1 MQEKSGNLIDGLV
14 TGILWIYVAYHL
26 VKWEWTMPRWPR
38 EAIAESLENSVT
50 RTSLSGTHSFWII
63 IDEDRIIIRQ
73 PKGMLSII
81 IREFDFTMDIIR
93 QPNNITVK
101 LANQT
106 AASPFSITIREFDFI
121 LERRLFWFC
130 FIFVF
135 G

>member
-1 MQEKSGNLIDGLV
+1 M
-14 TGILWIYVAYHL
+14 
-26 VKWEWTMPRWPR
+26 
-38 EAIAESLENSVT
+38 
-50 RTSLSGTHSFWII
+50 
-63 IDEDRIIIRQ
+63 DEDRIIIRQ

-106 AASPFSITIREFDFI
+106 EASPFSITIREFDFI
-121 LERRLFWFC
+121 LVRRLFWFC